1 MKKGYQRARN
11 QAVARSRMSMTTTSS
26 IQAALLRYQSDIL
39 KAMHG
44 ALQRGSANVLPTQ
57 ATDLAPFYG
66 QMQYHLGWV
75 DRDFAPVKNNL
86 GKLLR
91 PMLLLLAY
99 EAAGAWGL
107 CTDDKSHLGRALPA
121 TASIELIHNFSLI
134 HDDIVDGDAERRHR
148 PTLWTVWGLSQ
159 GINTGDG
166 MFALARLA
174 LWDSLP
180 AGVDGEIAARLA
192 AVLDRATLTIAEGQY
207 LDLSFEQREDISV
220 AMYLDMIGRKT
231 AALMSAAAE
240 MGGILGTREN
250 ATIASLQAFGFEIGL
265 AFQVRDDV
273 LGVWASSAELGKTSA
288 GDIYRRKR
296 SLPALHAL
304 EHASTKDQQTL
315 RRLYTQETPLTETQ
329 VANVLAIFARANTR
343 DYCLA
348 YLSQQC
354 TRARQA
360 LSNIPRLTNPS
371 ATRALED
378 MQALAHFIESTIQ
391 D

>member
-1 MKKGYQRARN
+1 
-11 QAVARSRMSMTTTSS
+11 MTTTPG
-26 IQAALLRYQSDIL
+26 IQTTLLRYQPEIL
-39 KAMHG
+39 QAMQQ
-44 ALQRGSANVLPTQ
+44 ALQRGKTNSPSTQ
-57 ATDLAPFYG
+57 ANDLAPFYG

-75 DRDFAPVKNNL
+75 DKDFMPTRNNA

-107 CTDDKSHLGRALPA
+107 DMHDGAHLGRALPA
-121 TASIELIHNFSLI
+121 TTSLELVHNFSLI
-134 HDDIVDGDAERRHR
+134 HDDIVDGDTERRHR
-148 PTLWTVWGLSQ
+148 PTLWSLWGLSQ

-174 LWDSLP
+174 LWDSL
-180 AGVDGEIAARLA
+180 AVGVEGQIAARLA
-192 AVLDRATLTIAEGQY
+192 AILDRASLTIAEGQY
-207 LDLSFEQREDISV
+207 LDLSFEQLPRISV

-240 MGGILGTREN
+240 MGGILGTREET
-250 ATIASLQAFGFEIGL
+250 TIASLSDFGFEIGL

-288 GDIYRRKR
+288 GDIYRCKK

-304 EHASTKDQQTL
+304 EHASAEDQQGL
-315 RRLYTQETPLTETQ
+315 RELYTRQTPLTEAQ
-329 VANVLAIFARANTR
+329 VANVLAIFARSGTH
-343 DYCLA
+343 DYCLS

-354 TRARQA
+354 LRARQA
-360 LSNIPRLTNPS
+360 LGRIPPLADPT
-371 ATRALED
+371 AIRALAD
-378 MQALAHFIESTIQ
+378 METLLRFIESAVQ
-391 D
+391 A